1 MLLLRVDPLVVSPQK
16 MIVIDEA
23 ADSVVGSITSKFQT
37 ASRRTTTTPKKPMQT
52 VRPTGIGQN
61 NGGIESEVD

>member
-16 MIVIDEA
+16 MIVINEV
-23 ADSVVGSITSKFQT
+23 ADNVAGSIASKFQT
-37 ASRRTTTTPKKPMQT
+37 ASRCTTTTPKKPMQT
-52 VRPTGIGQN
+52 VRPTGMGQN

>member
-23 ADSVVGSITSKFQT
+23 ADSVPGSIASKFQT
-37 ASRRTTTTPKKPMQT
+37 ASRCSTTTPKKPRQT
-52 VRPTGIGQN
+52 VRPTRIGQN